1 MFSLPSPT
9 SCVALTSPF
18 SNTRPPKE
26 EGPEWRSKREESH
39 WACIC
44 HRGSYKTARRQ
55 HPHWAI
61 GSNMQIHLRS
71 PAIDLFPFF
80 SVKLVLGGD
89 LQLPLFPFICVLW
102 INPSE
107 LQCHS
112 LLKIEHIFQCPILP
126 TISVKK
132 KVHLPSNKFYLL
144 SNF

>member
-55 HPHWAI
+55 HPPWAI
-61 GSNMQIHLRS
+61 GSNMQIHPRS
-71 PAIDLFPFF
+71 PAIGLFPFF

-132 KVHLPSNKFYLL
+132 KAHLPSNKFYLL